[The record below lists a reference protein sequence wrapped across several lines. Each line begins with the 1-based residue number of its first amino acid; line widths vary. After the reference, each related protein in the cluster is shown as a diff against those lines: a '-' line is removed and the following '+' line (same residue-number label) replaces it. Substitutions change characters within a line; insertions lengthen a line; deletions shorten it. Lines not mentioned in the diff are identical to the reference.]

1 VADSRDDLTNYIRT
15 KDFND
20 NTMLAL
26 RQYINDVGNEVA
38 GLDSTPASRPTG
50 WPTSGTKCM

>member
-1 VADSRDDLTNYIRT
+1 MSTFGVVADSRDDLTNYIRT
-15 KDFND
+15 KEFND

-38 GLDSTPASRPTG
+38 GFGCQERAQPAQ
-50 WPTSGTKCM
+50 